1 MSLIKF
7 YSKEDVDITGNP
19 QFSFFD
25 RTSPCFNY
33 FRYID
38 ATKRNQISRHAH
50 FRLENIAYE
59 EKNSN
64 IYNINL
70 TQLLNGYNLLGGIV
84 ITIEHDNEDEKMI
97 DKIDLILDDV
107 IFTYESLLLFKS
119 ATWQQNTPIIYQART
134 MTIINLPVPLF
145 DNEASWIK
153 LLTGLDI
160 TLKIKL
166 ADVFSIRV
174 DFKVVKLDVEESRR
188 HNIGQILTTE
198 YYLQLN
204 EIQRLN
210 EIKDLRFDCAT
221 RYNQTTTYKC
231 PINNLII
238 TPIDNIHLAVKTLT
252 WYYTINDD
260 NILLDKIIKNVTI
273 CVKHDAQKLETKIK
287 QDYHQL
293 TISNQIHAMNK
304 IIPGAYMYNFSLHP
318 TKTHPSGDLF
328 VNDYEIWI
336 EHELN
341 EEFLDKLPNT
351 TQISIIMVT
360 NEFRLMR
367 YYLDL
372 EQNKAKCK
380 FIKLSNAHNKKA
392 THTMMLNNIELID

>member
-1 MSLIKF
+1 MSFIKF
-7 YSKEDVDITGNP
+7 YSKEDAFITGDP

-25 RTSPCFNY
+25 RTSSCVNY

-38 ATKRNQISRHAH
+38 AEKRNVISRHTH

-59 EKNSN
+59 EKNSD

-70 TQLLNGYNLLGGIV
+70 TQLLNGFNLLGGIV
-84 ITIEHDNEDEKMI
+84 ITIEHNNNDEQMI

-107 IFTYESLLLFKS
+107 IFTYDQLLLFKS
-119 ATWQQNTPIIYQART
+119 ATTSGARDPPIIYRCQT
-134 MTIINLPVPLF
+134 TTIINLPVPLF

-166 ADVFSIRV
+166 VDVFSIRV
-174 DFKVVKLDVEESRR
+174 DFKVVKLDAEESRR
-188 HNIGQILTTE
+188 HDIGQILTTK

-204 EIQRLN
+204 ETERLN
-210 EIKDLRFDCAT
+210 KIKNLRFDCGT
-221 RYNQTTTYKC
+221 RYNQTTTYKY
-231 PINNLII
+231 PINNLIS
-238 TPIDNIHLAVKTLT
+238 TPINNIHLGLKTLT
-252 WYYTINDD
+252 WYYTMNDD
-260 NILLDKIIKNVTI
+260 IILDKIIKNVTI
-273 CVKHDAQKLETKIK
+273 CVKDESRNLETKIK
-287 QDYHQL
+287 QDHHQL

-328 VNDYEIWI
+328 VNDYEICI
-336 EHELN
+336 EHELSD
-341 EEFLDKLPNT
+341 EFLNDFPNT
-351 TQISIIMVT
+351 SQISIMIIT
-360 NEFRLMR
+360 NEFRLMH
-367 YYLDL
+367 YYL

-380 FIKLSNAHNKKA
+380 FIKLSDTHNDVRA
-392 THTMMLNNIELID
+392 CNDAYNV

>member
-7 YSKEDVDITGNP
+7 YGKEDVGITGNP

-33 FRYID
+33 FRYFE
-38 ATKRNQISRHAH
+38 AKKRNQISRHTN

-70 TQLLNGYNLLGGIV
+70 TQLLNGFNLLGGIV
-84 ITIEHDNEDEKMI
+84 ITIKHNNEDEKMI

-119 ATWQQNTPIIYQART
+119 ATSPQESPIIYQDKT

-166 ADVFSIRV
+166 VDVFSIRV
-174 DFKVVKLDVEESRR
+174 DFKVVKLDAEESRR
-188 HNIGQILTTE
+188 HDIGQILTTK

-204 EIQRLN
+204 ETERLN
-210 EIKDLRFDCAT
+210 KIKTMRFYCGT
-221 RYNQTTTYKC
+221 RYNQTITYKC
-231 PINNLII
+231 PINNLIS
-238 TPIDNIHLAVKTLT
+238 TPINNIHLGLKTLT
-252 WYYTINDD
+252 WYYTMNDG
-260 NILLDKIIKNVTI
+260 IILDKIIKNVTI
-273 CVKHDAQKLETKIK
+273 CVKDESRNLETKIK
-287 QDYHQL
+287 QDHHQL

-304 IIPGAYMYNFSLHP
+304 IIPGAHMYNFSLHP

-328 VNDYEIWI
+328 VNDYEICI
-336 EHELN
+336 EHELSD
-341 EEFLDKLPNT
+341 EFLNDFPNT
-351 TQISIIMVT
+351 SQISIMIIT
-360 NEFRLMR
+360 NEFRLMH
-367 YYLDL
+367 YYL

-380 FIKLSNAHNKKA
+380 FIKLCDAHNDVRA
-392 THTMMLNNIELID
+392 CNDANNV

>member
-7 YSKEDVDITGNP
+7 YGKEDVGITGNP

-38 ATKRNQISRHAH
+38 AKKRNQISRHTN

-84 ITIEHDNEDEKMI
+84 ITIEHNNEEMV

-107 IFTYESLLLFKS
+107 IFTYDPLLLFKS
-119 ATWQQNTPIIYQART
+119 ATCPRDTPIIYQDKT

-145 DNEASWIK
+145 DHEASWIK

-166 ADVFSIRV
+166 ADVFPIRI

-188 HNIGQILTTE
+188 HDIGRILATE
-198 YYLQLN
+198 YYLRLF
-204 EIQRLN
+204 ETQRLN
-210 EIKDLRFDCAT
+210 
-221 RYNQTTTYKC
+221 
-231 PINNLII
+231 
-238 TPIDNIHLAVKTLT
+238 
-252 WYYTINDD
+252 
-260 NILLDKIIKNVTI
+260 
-273 CVKHDAQKLETKIK
+273 
-287 QDYHQL
+287 
-293 TISNQIHAMNK
+293 
-304 IIPGAYMYNFSLHP
+304 
-318 TKTHPSGDLF
+318 
-328 VNDYEIWI
+328 
-336 EHELN
+336 
-341 EEFLDKLPNT
+341 
-351 TQISIIMVT
+351 
-360 NEFRLMR
+360 
-367 YYLDL
+367 
-372 EQNKAKCK
+372 
-380 FIKLSNAHNKKA
+380 
-392 THTMMLNNIELID
+392 

>member
-7 YSKEDVDITGNP
+7 YSKEDIDITGNP

-33 FRYID
+33 FRYIE
-38 ATKRNQISRHAH
+38 AKKKNQISRYTH
-50 FRLENIAYE
+50 FRLENVAYE
-59 EKNSN
+59 KKNSN

-84 ITIEHDNEDEKMI
+84 ITIEHEEMVDKMV

-107 IFTYESLLLFKS
+107 IFSYEQLLLFKS
-119 ATWQQNTPIIYQART
+119 ATCIRNTPIIYQNRT

-153 LLTGLDI
+153 LLTGMDI
-160 TLKIKL
+160 TLNIKL

-174 DFKVVKLDVEESRR
+174 DFKVVKLDVEDSRR
-188 HNIGQILTTE
+188 HDIGQILTTE
-198 YYLQLN
+198 YYLRLN
-204 EIQRLN
+204 ETQRLN
-210 EIKDLRFDCAT
+210 EIKDVRFDCAT

-231 PINNLII
+231 QINNLIR

-252 WYYTINDD
+252 WYYAIND

-273 CVKHDAQKLETKIK
+273 CVKHESRNLETKIK

-293 TISNQIHAMNK
+293 AISNKIHAMNK
-304 IIPGAYMYNFSLHP
+304 IIPGVYMYNFSLHP
-318 TKTHPSGDLF
+318 TETHPSGDLF

-341 EEFLDKLPNT
+341 EEFLDELPNT

-380 FIKLSNAHNKKA
+380 FIKLSDSYIKK
-392 THTMMLNNIELID
+392 

>member
-1 MSLIKF
+1 
-7 YSKEDVDITGNP
+7 
-19 QFSFFD
+19 
-25 RTSPCFNY
+25 
-33 FRYID
+33 
-38 ATKRNQISRHAH
+38 
-50 FRLENIAYE
+50 
-59 EKNSN
+59 
-64 IYNINL
+64 
-70 TQLLNGYNLLGGIV
+70 
-84 ITIEHDNEDEKMI
+84 
-97 DKIDLILDDV
+97 
-107 IFTYESLLLFKS
+107 
-119 ATWQQNTPIIYQART
+119 

-153 LLTGLDI
+153 LLTGMDI
-160 TLKIKL
+160 TLNIKL

-174 DFKVVKLDVEESRR
+174 DFKVVKLDVEDSRR
-188 HNIGQILTTE
+188 HDIGQILTTE
-198 YYLQLN
+198 YYLRLN
-204 EIQRLN
+204 ETQRLN
-210 EIKDLRFDCAT
+210 EIKDVRFDCAT
-221 RYNQTTTYKC
+221 RYNQMTTYKC
-231 PINNLII
+231 PINNLIK
-238 TPIDNIHLAVKTLT
+238 TSIDNIHLAVKTLT

-273 CVKHDAQKLETKIK
+273 CVKHESRNLETKIK

-304 IIPGAYMYNFSLHP
+304 IIPGACMYNFSLHP
-318 TKTHPSGDLF
+318 TETHPSGDLF

-341 EEFLDKLPNT
+341 EEFLDELPNT

-380 FIKLSNAHNKKA
+380 FIKLSDSYIKK
-392 THTMMLNNIELID
+392 

>member
-25 RTSPCFNY
+25 KTSSYFNY
-33 FRYID
+33 YKYIEAD
-38 ATKRNQISRHAH
+38 YKNQISRHAH

-59 EKNSN
+59 GKNSN

-84 ITIEHDNEDEKMI
+84 ITIEHDTEDEKMV

-119 ATWQQNTPIIYQART
+119 ATCQQNTPIIYQDKI

-166 ADVFSIRV
+166 VDVFLIRV
-174 DFKVVKLDVEESRR
+174 DFKVVKLDAEESRR

-210 EIKDLRFDCAT
+210 EIKNLRFDCAT

-231 PINNLII
+231 PINNLIK
-238 TPIDNIHLAVKTLT
+238 TPINNIHLAVKTLT

-273 CVKHDAQKLETKIK
+273 CVKHEAQKLETKIK

-372 EQNKAKCK
+372 EQNKSKCK
-380 FIKLSNAHNKKA
+380 FIKLSDVHKEGNRHNDVK
-392 THTMMLNNIELID
+392 

>member
-1 MSLIKF
+1 MSFVKF
-7 YSKEDVDITGNP
+7 YGKEDVSITGNP

-38 ATKRNQISRHAH
+38 AEKRNMISRHTH

-70 TQLLNGYNLLGGIV
+70 TQLLNGFNLLGGIV
-84 ITIEHDNEDEKMI
+84 ITIEHNNEEIVEKI
-97 DKIDLILDDV
+97 VDKIDLILDDV
-107 IFTYESLLLFKS
+107 IFTYDPLLLFKS
-119 ATWQQNTPIIYQART
+119 ATCPRDTPIIYQDKT

-166 ADVFSIRV
+166 VDVFSIRV

-188 HNIGQILTTE
+188 HDIGQILTTK
-198 YYLQLN
+198 YYLELN
-204 EIQRLN
+204 ETKKLN
-210 EIKDLRFDCAT
+210 EIKNMRFDCGT
-221 RYNQTTTYKC
+221 RYNQMTTYKC
-231 PINNLII
+231 PINNLLV
-238 TPIDNIHLAVKTLT
+238 TPIDNIHLGLKTLT
-252 WYYTINDD
+252 WYYTMNDGI
-260 NILLDKIIKNVTI
+260 ILEKIIKNVTI
-273 CVKHDAQKLETKIK
+273 CIKNESQKLETKIK
-287 QDYHQL
+287 HDHYQL
-293 TISNQIHAMNK
+293 TVSNQIHAMNK

-318 TKTHPSGDLF
+318 TETHPSGDLF
-328 VNDYEIWI
+328 VNNFEIWI
-336 EHELN
+336 EHELCDD
-341 EEFLDKLPNT
+341 FLNKFPDT
-351 TQISIIMVT
+351 SQISIKMIT

-380 FIKLSNAHNKKA
+380 FIKLSDINENYKQYMKN
-392 THTMMLNNIELID
+392 TVEQID

>member
-7 YSKEDVDITGNP
+7 YGKEDVDITGNP

-33 FRYID
+33 FRYFE
-38 ATKRNQISRHAH
+38 AKKRNQISRHTN

-84 ITIEHDNEDEKMI
+84 ITIEHNNEDEKMI

-119 ATWQQNTPIIYQART
+119 ATSVRETPIIYQDKT

-145 DNEASWIK
+145 DHEASWIK

-166 ADVFSIRV
+166 ADVFPIRI

-188 HNIGQILTTE
+188 HDIGRILATE
-198 YYLQLN
+198 YYLRLF
-204 EIQRLN
+204 ETQRLN

-231 PINNLII
+231 PINNLIR

-252 WYYTINDD
+252 WYYAIND
-260 NILLDKIIKNVTI
+260 NILLKNPVKNVTI
-273 CVKHDAQKLETKIK
+273 CVKL
-287 QDYHQL
+287 
-293 TISNQIHAMNK
+293 
-304 IIPGAYMYNFSLHP
+304 
-318 TKTHPSGDLF
+318 
-328 VNDYEIWI
+328 
-336 EHELN
+336 
-341 EEFLDKLPNT
+341 
-351 TQISIIMVT
+351 
-360 NEFRLMR
+360 
-367 YYLDL
+367 
-372 EQNKAKCK
+372 
-380 FIKLSNAHNKKA
+380 LS
-392 THTMMLNNIELID
+392 

>member
-1 MSLIKF
+1 MKP
-7 YSKEDVDITGNP
+7 K
-19 QFSFFD
+19 
-25 RTSPCFNY
+25 
-33 FRYID
+33 
-38 ATKRNQISRHAH
+38 KKNQISRHTN

-59 EKNSN
+59 KKNSN

-84 ITIEHDNEDEKMI
+84 ITIEHEEMVDKMV

-107 IFTYESLLLFKS
+107 IFSYEQLLLFKS
-119 ATWQQNTPIIYQART
+119 ATCVRDTPIIYQDRT

-153 LLTGLDI
+153 LLTGMDI
-160 TLKIKL
+160 TLNIKL

-174 DFKVVKLDVEESRR
+174 DFKVVKLDVEDSRR
-188 HNIGQILTTE
+188 HDIGQILTTE
-198 YYLQLN
+198 YYLRLN
-204 EIQRLN
+204 ETQRLN
-210 EIKDLRFDCAT
+210 EIKDVRFDCAI

-231 PINNLII
+231 QINNLIR

-252 WYYTINDD
+252 WYYAIND

-273 CVKHDAQKLETKIK
+273 CVKHESRNLETKIK

-304 IIPGAYMYNFSLHP
+304 IIPGVYMYNFSLHP
-318 TKTHPSGDLF
+318 TETQPSGDLF
-328 VNDYEIWI
+328 VNDYEIWM

-341 EEFLDKLPNT
+341 EEFLDELPNT

-380 FIKLSNAHNKKA
+380 FIKLSDSYIKK
-392 THTMMLNNIELID
+392 

>member
-7 YSKEDVDITGNP
+7 YGKEDVDITGNP

-33 FRYID
+33 FRYFE
-38 ATKRNQISRHAH
+38 AKKRNQISRHTN

-64 IYNINL
+64 VYNINL

-84 ITIEHDNEDEKMI
+84 ITIEHNNEDEKII

-107 IFTYESLLLFKS
+107 IFTYEPLILFKS
-119 ATWQQNTPIIYQART
+119 ATCVRDTPIIYQDKT

-145 DNEASWIK
+145 DHEASWIK
-153 LLTGLDI
+153 ILTGLDI

-166 ADVFSIRV
+166 ADVFPIRV
-174 DFKVVKLDVEESRR
+174 DFKVVKLDAEESRR
-188 HNIGQILTTE
+188 HDIGQILTTK
-198 YYLQLN
+198 YYLELN
-204 EIQRLN
+204 ETERLN
-210 EIKDLRFDCAT
+210 KIKDLRFDCGT
-221 RYNQTTTYKC
+221 RYNQMTTYKC
-231 PINNLII
+231 PINNLLV
-238 TPIDNIHLAVKTLT
+238 TPIDNIHLGLKTLT
-252 WYYTINDD
+252 WYYTMNDC
-260 NILLDKIIKNVTI
+260 IILDKIIKNVTI
-273 CVKHDAQKLETKIK
+273 CIKNESRNLETKIK
-287 QDYHQL
+287 HDHHQL
-293 TISNQIHAMNK
+293 TVSNQIHAINN

-336 EHELN
+336 EHELCN
-341 EEFLDKLPNT
+341 DFLNKFPNT
-351 TQISIIMVT
+351 SQISIIIIT

-380 FIKLSNAHNKKA
+380 FIKLSDINENYKQYMKNKV
-392 THTMMLNNIELID
+392 EEID